1 MNEKITVSIVIPVYN
16 EGENIVRTLRS
27 IEENVKRVSRSDA
40 VFSVDIIY
48 DFHEDNTI
56 PVIRQLASEYSL
68 PLRLIH
74 NPKGGVASAIKT
86 GLGEAKG
93 GYILVTMAD
102 MSDDYSILP
111 ALAALAKEDYDI
123 IAPSRY
129 MKGGGIFGGPFVKR
143 ILSRLAGLSLH
154 WFAGIPTHDA
164 TNSYKMY
171 KKQALSTIAIESTG
185 GFEISLEL
193 TAKIFAFGGK
203 IVELP
208 CKWWDRTKGK
218 SKFKL
223 FKWLPHYL
231 KWYFFALFRRNG
243 HMR

>member
-1 MNEKITVSIVIPVYN
+1 MSENITISIVIPVYN
-16 EGENIVRTLRS
+16 EGGNIVRTLRS
-27 IEENVKRVSRSDA
+27 IEENVKRVSRNDA

-48 DFHEDNTI
+48 DFEEDNTL
-56 PVIRQLASEYSL
+56 PVIRQLVSDYSL

-74 NPKGGVASAIKT
+74 NPTLGVASAIKT

-102 MSDDYSILP
+102 TSDDYSILP
-111 ALAALAKEDYDI
+111 AIVDRAKEDYDI
-123 IAPSRY
+123 ISPSRY
-129 MKGGGIFGGPFVKR
+129 MKGGSIIGGPFIKQS
-143 ILSRLAGLSLH
+143 LSRVAGLSLH
-154 WFAGIPTHDA
+154 WFSGIPTHDA
-164 TNSYKMY
+164 TNNYKMY

-185 GFEISLEL
+185 GFEIGLEL
-193 TAKIFAFGGK
+193 TVKIFAHGGR

-208 CKWWDRTKGK
+208 CKWWDRTEGK

-231 KWYFFALFRRNG
+231 KWYFFALFRKNG
-243 HMR
+243 NMR